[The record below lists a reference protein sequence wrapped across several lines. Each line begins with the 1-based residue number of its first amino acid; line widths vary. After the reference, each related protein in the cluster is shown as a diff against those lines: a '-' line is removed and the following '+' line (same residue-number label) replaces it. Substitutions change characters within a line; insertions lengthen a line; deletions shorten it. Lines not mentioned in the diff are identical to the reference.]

1 MSKKLIL
8 CIFCSLACITM
19 ACSDDK
25 DNDSYK
31 EGAACTENRVGG
43 IGGLCDGN
51 TSVKCIN
58 GHIRIRRVRNAQWRS
73 CVFDA
78 QHQGLWINR

>member
-43 IGGLCDGN
+43 IGGLCDLRWQYERQM
-51 TSVKCIN
+51 
-58 GHIRIRRVRNAQWRS
+58 HQWS
-73 CVFDA
+73 Y
-78 QHQGLWINR
+78 

>member
-31 EGAACTENRVGG
+31 EGAACTENRRHRWS
-43 IGGLCDGN
+43 LRWQYERQM
-51 TSVKCIN
+51 
-58 GHIRIRRVRNAQWRS
+58 HQWS
-73 CVFDA
+73 Y
-78 QHQGLWINR
+78 